1 MQYAV
6 LWLLPYLGPDYG
18 YARRDE
24 PLPEYG
30 RDEPEIDRSLP
41 CYRDR
46 LILCMAETIRAEG
59 DFAAL
64 PILADALEDAGC
76 EDADVL
82 TALREPGQQ
91 GRCRRVLDILLGK
104 EESA

>member
-1 MQYAV
+1 MRSRLMQYAV

-18 YARRDE
+18 YRRREE
-24 PLPEYG
+24 PPPEYG
-30 RDEPEIDRSLP
+30 RDGPEIDRSLP

-46 LILCMAETIRAEG
+46 LVLSVAAVMRAEG

-76 EDADVL
+76 EDA
-82 TALREPGQQ
+82 AILRWLRDPLNEESG
-91 GRCRRVLDILLGK
+91 RRVLDHLLG
-104 EESA
+104 